1 MKTDKAH
8 ALTFLKK
15 KSCPSWFLKMIVMN
29 KRGFSVFGRLKL
41 IVKFENQK
49 FLF

>member
-8 ALTFLKK
+8 ALT
-15 KSCPSWFLKMIVMN
+15 FLKMIVMN